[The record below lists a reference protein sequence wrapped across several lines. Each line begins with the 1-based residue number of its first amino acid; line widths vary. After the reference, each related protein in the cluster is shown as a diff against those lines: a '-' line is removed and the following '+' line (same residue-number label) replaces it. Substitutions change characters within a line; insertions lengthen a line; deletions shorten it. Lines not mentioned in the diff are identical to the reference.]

1 MNQCNYAYLDDD
13 GWVRQWSGAPRPEIL
28 PFGGTGPYMATPV
41 SGLSIDLL
49 PEGFEA
55 RQHLRKVDGAYVD
68 MVPTEP
74 APSATCEVRQI
85 GEVLVWVE
93 TMPLASAITTAIDTI
108 DGAADAV
115 RLEVI
120 SRQTNTEEYKRS
132 EQQAR
137 AFKAAGYPSDDVPPC
152 VASWVRAKYR
162 EGWTAR
168 QAADDIIATA
178 DHWYGVLDAIRDL
191 RLCAKEDVRH
201 AASNGDVSARVLQF
215 KSDLSTLT
223 TEVS

>member
-1 MNQCNYAYLDDD
+1 
-13 GWVRQWSGAPRPEIL
+13 
-28 PFGGTGPYMATPV
+28 MATPV
-41 SGLSIDLL
+41 DGLYIDLL

-55 RQHLRKVDGAYVD
+55 KQYLRKVDGAYVD
-68 MVPTEP
+68 MTPADP
-74 APSATCEVRQI
+74 APSPTCEIRQS
-85 GEVLVWVE
+85 GDALVWVE
-93 TMPLASAITTAIDTI
+93 TQSLASAVAAAIVTI
-108 DGAADAV
+108 DGTADLV

-120 SRQTNTEEYKRS
+120 SKQTNTEEYKRS

-137 AFKAAGYPSDDVPPC
+137 AFKAAGYPSDDVPSC

-162 EGWTAR
+162 QGWTAR

-178 DHWYGVLDAIRDL
+178 DRWYGILDAVRDL

-215 KSDLSTLT
+215 KSDLATLT